1 MAVQTN
7 SYIIEVSE
15 RDFQREVL
23 ERSYQTPVVV
33 DFWAVWCGP
42 CRMLGP
48 ILERLALE
56 AKGDFVL
63 AKVNVDENPGLAA
76 RYGVQGIPT
85 VKAFVN
91 GRVVDEF
98 VGALPEPHVREFLR
112 RVVPSP
118 LDRQVQRAQ
127 QLLEAGKL
135 TEAESLLRQVLEKEP
150 YHGRALLVL
159 GRVLLQQDRPD
170 EALEALERIP
180 PHLPEYREGSKWRA
194 MANFRREAR
203 ACGGLQA
210 CRERLAA
217 NPDDLEARYG
227 LAMALAAE
235 GHYEDALR
243 HLLAIVKRDRR
254 FRDDG
259 ARKAMVAI
267 FDILGE
273 NHPLTNEYRS
283 KLAMAIF

>member
-1 MAVQTN
+1 
-7 SYIIEVSE
+7 
-15 RDFQREVL
+15 
-23 ERSYQTPVVV
+23 
-33 DFWAVWCGP
+33 
-42 CRMLGP
+42 MLGP
-48 ILERLALE
+48 VLERLALE
-56 AKGDFVL
+56 ANGDFVL

-76 RYGVQGIPT
+76 RYGVQGIPA

-112 RVVPSP
+112 RVIPSA

-127 QLLEAGKL
+127 QLFEAGSL
-135 TEAESLLRQVLEKEP
+135 AEAESVLRQALEEDP

-159 GRVLLQQDRPD
+159 GQVLLEQDRPD
-170 EALEALERIP
+170 EALEVLERIP
-180 PHLPEYREGSKWRA
+180 PHLPEHREGGKWRA
-194 MANFRREAR
+194 MASFRREAR
-203 ACGGLQA
+203 ACGGLEA
-210 CRERLAA
+210 CRQKLAA
-217 NPDDLEARYG
+217 NPDDVEARYG
-227 LAMALAAE
+227 LAMALATE

-243 HLLAIVKRDRR
+243 HLLTIVKRDRR

-273 NHPLTNEYRS
+273 GHPLANEYRS

>member
-1 MAVQTN
+1 MGWQTN
-7 SYIIEVSE
+7 GHVVEVSE
-15 RDFQREVL
+15 RDFQREVI

-48 ILERLALE
+48 VLERLAAE
-56 AKGDFVL
+56 ANGDFVL
-63 AKVNVDENPGLAA
+63 AKVNVDENPGLAM
-76 RYGVQGIPT
+76 RYGVQGIPA
-85 VKAFVN
+85 VKAFVD

-98 VGALPEPHVREFLR
+98 VGALPEPRVREFLR
-112 RVVPSP
+112 RVVPSEA
-118 LDRQVQRAQ
+118 DRQVRQAQ
-127 QLLEAGKL
+127 QLLAAGGL
-135 TEAESLLRQVLEKEP
+135 EEAESLLQRVLERESDHP
-150 YHGRALLVL
+150 QALLTL
-159 GRVLLQQDRPD
+159 GRVLMEQDRPD
-170 EALEALERIP
+170 EALKALEGIP
-180 PHLPEYREGSKWRA
+180 RHLPEH
-194 MANFRREAR
+194 REAKKLMAMLDFR
-203 ACGGLQA
+203 HEAQACGGLDA
-210 CRERLAA
+210 CREKLAA

-243 HLLAIVKRDRR
+243 HLLAIVSRDRR

-267 FDILGE
+267 FEILGE
-273 NHPLTNEYRS
+273 EHPLVREYRE